1 MDALV
6 QRELLLVAEADLTL
20 GTLVGPLLDVV
31 TLVDDEVNLQPKA
44 FATLHAS
51 EGPLTT
57 PIPLLLARVPTVL
70 TQVPFTVPVP
80 VPMPMRMPMNA
91 GCQPLHCWV
100 AQLQGWGAF
109 LALGGHLPR

>member
-1 MDALV
+1 M

-20 GTLVGPLLDVV
+20 GTLIGPLLNVV

-57 PIPLLLARVPTVL
+57 PVSLLLAGVPTVL
-70 TQVPFTVPVP
+70 TQMPLTM
-80 VPMPMRMPMNA
+80 PMPMCMPMNA
-91 GCQPLHCWV
+91 GCQPFHCWV
-100 AQLQGWGAF
+100 A
-109 LALGGHLPR
+109 